1 MRLRRNCWFPAA
13 CSDGTRPTCR
23 PSARFVPVFR
33 CLADLSPYDIGQALV
48 VLGERVTA
56 IEGAEGTDRMLVR
69 VAGLGRGWFM
79 RKPAPGGVLVKSA
92 KAGQE
97 RRVDLPAVGPRTVKR
112 AAAAGLSGIAI
123 GAGQTLVVE
132 REAMIEEADRRG
144 LFLAAFDPA
153 MVLADGQQESQS

>member
-1 MRLRRNCWFPAA
+1 M
-13 CSDGTRPTCR
+13 
-23 PSARFVPVFR
+23 
-33 CLADLSPYDIGQALV
+33 
-48 VLGERVTA
+48 
-56 IEGAEGTDRMLVR
+56 
-69 VAGLGRGWFM
+69 
-79 RKPAPGGVLVKSA
+79 KSA

-97 RRVDLPAVGPRTVKR
+97 RSRRSAAVGPRTVKR

-153 MVLADGQQESQS
+153 MVLADGQQESAIMTGGRALRIYLVAA